1 MVLNLPFQP
10 AILKRK
16 TSHGILILFFSHA
29 KNKVTDLRGRTR
41 MMELV
46 SGNGFA
52 REGYPVRGLFSIP
65 FAGLDEKRYS
75 YVRYQWK
82 YNID

>member
-1 MVLNLPFQP
+1 
-10 AILKRK
+10 
-16 TSHGILILFFSHA
+16 
-29 KNKVTDLRGRTR
+29 

-65 FAGLDEKRYS
+65 LQVWMKKVFLCSISME
-75 YVRYQWK
+75 
-82 YNID
+82 I

>member
-1 MVLNLPFQP
+1 
-10 AILKRK
+10 
-16 TSHGILILFFSHA
+16 
-29 KNKVTDLRGRTR
+29 

-65 FAGLDEKRYS
+65 FAGLDEKVFLCS
-75 YVRYQWK
+75 
-82 YNID
+82 ISMEI

>member
-1 MVLNLPFQP
+1 
-10 AILKRK
+10 
-16 TSHGILILFFSHA
+16 
-29 KNKVTDLRGRTR
+29 

-65 FAGLDEKRYS
+65 LQVWMKRYS

>member
-1 MVLNLPFQP
+1 
-10 AILKRK
+10 
-16 TSHGILILFFSHA
+16 
-29 KNKVTDLRGRTR
+29 

-65 FAGLDEKRYS
+65 FAGLMKTVFRNTSSTEK
-75 YVRYQWK
+75 
-82 YNID
+82 